1 MSTCISDWK
10 AGAFAPHNL
19 CTAKHTLLS
28 LMPDVVVYTHVL
40 GRCATQAINSHTFL
54 HDVCWLK
61 HVECDVGTPADV
73 CLILVQPYLYRY
85 KYTGAVTASTLSPQC
100 QPDTAGRFV

>member
-1 MSTCISDWK
+1 
-10 AGAFAPHNL
+10 
-19 CTAKHTLLS
+19 
-28 LMPDVVVYTHVL
+28 MPDVVVYTHVL

-73 CLILVQPYLYRY
+73 CSPTLAIQIGY

-100 QPDTAGRFV
+100 QPDTVGRFV